1 MILKVTN
8 EILKNNISSNLYSVT
23 PKFEWTNST
32 FDNCNY
38 RTFEFQTKTETFS
51 GLRLTCS
58 MLLIQLD
65 QFRDFTFI
73 GGDGRFNG
81 SRGVVNFDHDTAPV
95 GIANAVYYIRII
107 PQ

>member
-1 MILKVTN
+1 
-8 EILKNNISSNLYSVT
+8 
-23 PKFEWTNST
+23 
-32 FDNCNY
+32 
-38 RTFEFQTKTETFS
+38 
-51 GLRLTCS
+51 

-81 SRGVVNFDHDTAPV
+81 SRGVVDFDHDTAPV

>member
-1 MILKVTN
+1 
-8 EILKNNISSNLYSVT
+8 
-23 PKFEWTNST
+23 
-32 FDNCNY
+32 
-38 RTFEFQTKTETFS
+38 
-51 GLRLTCS
+51 

-107 PQ
+107 PQLNTKLDILANGGIVVLHFRISQRFEIIFLDCPGSGIEAKQYVIDNFVF